1 MTTTEN
7 KKVYI
12 SNLKP
17 TSGDALAGSI
27 NLDDIIDK
35 IASGEI
41 KPYINSKG
49 HRLVNYFFSAKK
61 EMDNWGNT
69 HYLVHKPSNTDK
81 VSSSGV
87 SKSDDMPF

>member
-1 MTTTEN
+1 MTNTEN

-69 HYLVHKPSNTDK
+69 HYLVHKPSSTDK
-81 VSSSGV
+81 VSSGV

>member
-1 MTTTEN
+1 MINNEN

-17 TSGDALAGSI
+17 TSGDSLAGSLNI
-27 NLDDIIDK
+27 DDIISK

-49 HRLVNYFFSAKK
+49 NRLVNYFFSAKK

-69 HYLVHKPSNTDK
+69 HYLVHNPKNVEID
-81 VSSSGV
+81 
-87 SKSDDMPF
+87 SKFINNPKDMPF

>member
-1 MTTTEN
+1 MTIIEN

-17 TSGDALAGSI
+17 TSGDSLAGSI

-49 HRLVNYFFSAKK
+49 HRLVDYFFSAKK
-61 EMDNWGNT
+61 EMDSWGNT
-69 HYLVHKPSNTDK
+69 HYLVHKPSSTNK
-81 VSSSGV
+81 ANSVS